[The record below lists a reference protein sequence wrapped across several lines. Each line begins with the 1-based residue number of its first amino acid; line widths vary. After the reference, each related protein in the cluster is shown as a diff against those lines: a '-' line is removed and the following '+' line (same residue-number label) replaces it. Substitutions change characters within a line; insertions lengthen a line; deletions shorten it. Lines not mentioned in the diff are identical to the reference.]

1 MQGSLTEP
9 TARRPRYGLIFI
21 GLVAVTLVE
30 LAISIVRVPSPLSTA
45 LYLLSSGLKAGLVAA
60 FYMHLREDSRLYT
73 VVFIVPVLLLLV
85 FALLTIAI

>member
-1 MQGSLTEP
+1 MQASLPKPE
-9 TARRPRYGLIFI
+9 ARRPRYGLIFL
-21 GLVAVTLVE
+21 GLVAVTILE
-30 LAISIVRVPSPLSTA
+30 LAISVARVPGPFSTG

-60 FYMHLREDSRLYT
+60 FYMHLRDDSRLYT